1 MSERNGAINDVW
13 QGKYVQKRK
22 KKERGKRETYL
33 KLRLIK
39 KYRTSDRCVLL
50 VLRLQK
56 KREDNKKGMS
66 QQVYGV
72 SRRKNPIQ
80 K

>member
-1 MSERNGAINDVW
+1 MTH
-13 QGKYVQKRK
+13 GKGNMRTRKEKGKRK
-22 KKERGKRETYL
+22 KETYL
-33 KLRLIK
+33 KLGLIK
-39 KYRTSDRCVLL
+39 KYRTGGKHIPL

-56 KREDNKKGMS
+56 KIEDKNKEMS

-72 SRRKNPIQ
+72 SHKKRPIT